1 MISVRALDN
10 GTPQQFSDTELY
22 ITVGDVSRNDGVPE
36 FLSPKLGEEA
46 SVLEKAKVGTAVYQA
61 LARDPDDPNTAN
73 GKIVYSFPDD
83 GTIVR
88 KLFDIDPN
96 TGLITTRVK
105 LDREERD
112 QYTLILEARDLGSP
126 VQQTSRL
133 LNVVVKDVND
143 HKPKFNRQKNS
154 VPLSMEVEEELDIG
168 SNIGQVE
175 AIDQDIGENA
185 VIDYAIVGRLR

>member
-1 MISVRALDN
+1 M
-10 GTPQQFSDTELY
+10 
-22 ITVGDVSRNDGVPE
+22 
-36 FLSPKLGEEA
+36 
-46 SVLEKAKVGTAVYQA
+46 GTAVYQA

-112 QYTLILEARDLGSP
+112 EYTLILEARDLGSP

-143 HKPKFNRQKNS
+143 LMM
-154 VPLSMEVEEELDIG
+154 PL
-168 SNIGQVE
+168 
-175 AIDQDIGENA
+175 
-185 VIDYAIVGRLR
+185 RR